1 MKKRFVKQ
9 YGPIF
14 QCLTFLL
21 LVSTLAG
28 VLTQSVARPS
38 AHGARVDSSDIQR
51 GQQLFQN
58 NCSACHNFQQK
69 GIGPNLARVTTQVP
83 VPWLKAFIQNAP
95 DVIAKGD
102 ARANQLFAEYKQM
115 MPAFTNL
122 ADADIDAILL
132 YIGANQKKDA
142 LKSRGPDGIKN
153 PIPMP
158 IASSERVLELEHY
171 TTAPVSASAAPL
183 ARINKMAVLP
193 GGSSE
198 RVFVVDLRGKL
209 YELADKDWRV
219 ALDMTSQ
226 RPNFTPVPGLATGFG
241 SFAFHPDFYRNG
253 LLYTSHTEKPKSGA
267 ADFVYADSIKVTL
280 QWVVT
285 EWKMGDPTANSLS
298 GSSRELMRVN
308 VVSPIH
314 GMQELAFNPTAQK
327 GSDEYGLLYIG
338 LGDGGA
344 SENGYPFLCDSK
356 RTVWSSVLRID
367 PQGRNSRNGRYG
379 IPRTNPFARDTD
391 PATVRE
397 VYCRG
402 FRNPNRLSWTPDGK
416 LLVTDIGHA
425 NIEEINMA
433 VAGADYGWP
442 NREGTFVIIPR
453 ARMDQVYARPSS
465 ETPARY
471 TYPVA
476 QYDHDE
482 GKAISGGFVYSGTT
496 IPQLRGQY
504 VFGDVVSGRIYGVDA
519 TQLKAGRQAPITEFK
534 FAIDGQ
540 PTTFQAVNG
549 QAKTDLRFGLGAN
562 NELFIMTKSDGK
574 VYRLKGMK

>member
-1 MKKRFVKQ
+1 M
-9 YGPIF
+9 
-14 QCLTFLL
+14 
-21 LVSTLAG
+21 A
-28 VLTQSVARPS
+28 
-38 AHGARVDSSDIQR
+38 
-51 GQQLFQN
+51 
-58 NCSACHNFQQK
+58 
-69 GIGPNLARVTTQVP
+69 QVP

-95 DVIAKGD
+95 DVLAKGD
-102 ARANQLFAEYKQM
+102 ARANQLFAEYKQI

-132 YIGANQKKDA
+132 FMKAKQKKDD
-142 LKSRGPDGIKN
+142 LKRLGPDGIKN
-153 PIPMP
+153 PVPTP
-158 IASSERVLELEHY
+158 IAVSGRVLDLELY
-171 TTAPVSASAAPL
+171 TTAPASATAAPL

-193 GGSSE
+193 GGSAE
-198 RVFVVDLRGKL
+198 RVFVADLRGKL
-209 YELADKDWRV
+209 YELVGKEWRV
-219 ALDMTSQ
+219 ALDMAQQ

-241 SFAFHPDFYRNG
+241 SFAFHPDFYQNG
-253 LLYTSHTEKPKSGA
+253 LLYTSHTEKPKSA
-267 ADFVYADSIKVTL
+267 PADFAYADSIRVTL

-285 EWKMGDPTANSLS
+285 EWKINDPTATALS

-314 GMQELAFNPTAQK
+314 GMQELAFNPTAK
-327 GSDEYGLLYIG
+327 KEGDDYGLLYIG
-338 LGDGGA
+338 IGDGGA

-367 PQGRNSRNGRYG
+367 PATRNSRNGKYG
-379 IPRTNPFARDTD
+379 IPGTNPFARDTD

-416 LLVTDIGHA
+416 LLITDIGHA
-425 NIEEINMA
+425 NIEEINLG

-453 ARMDQVYARPSS
+453 GRMDQVYARPGS
-465 ETPARY
+465 EAPSRY
-471 TYPVA
+471 MYPVA

-482 GKAISGGFVYSGTT
+482 GKAISGGFVYSGTE

-519 TQLKAGRQAPITEFK
+519 SQLKLGRQSSITEFK
-534 FAIDGQ
+534 FAIDGR

-549 QAKTDLRFGLGAN
+549 QAKTDLRVGLGAN
-562 NELFIMTKSDGK
+562 NELFIMTKSDGN
-574 VYRLKGMK
+574 VYRVKGLK

>member
-1 MKKRFVKQ
+1 MLL
-9 YGPIF
+9 GAIAWLLPGIGSSSAAELPIK
-14 QCLTFLL
+14 
-21 LVSTLAG
+21 
-28 VLTQSVARPS
+28 ARPTTYHYS
-38 AHGARVDSSDIQR
+38 ADSSDLAK
-51 GQQLFQN
+51 GQQLFQT
-58 NCSACHNFQQK
+58 NCAACHNFLQK
-69 GIGPNLARVTTQVP
+69 GIGPNLARVSAQVP
-83 VPWLKAFIQNAP
+83 VPWLKAFIRNAP

-102 ARANQLFAEYKQM
+102 ARANQLYAEYKQM

-132 YIGANQKKDA
+132 YINANQKKDA

-153 PIPMP
+153 PVPTP
-158 IASSERVLELEHY
+158 IATSGQVLELEHY
-171 TTAPVSASAAPL
+171 TTAPGSASAAPL

-193 GGSSE
+193 GGSGE

-209 YELADKDWRV
+209 YELVDKDWRV
-219 ALDMTSQ
+219 ALDITQQ

-241 SFAFHPDFYRNG
+241 SFAFHPEFYQNG
-253 LLYTSHTEKPKSGA
+253 LLYTSHTEKPKSA
-267 ADFVYADSIKVTL
+267 PADFAYADSIRVTL

-285 EWKMGDPTANSLS
+285 EWKINDPKATALS

-314 GMQELAFNPTAQK
+314 GMQELAFNPTAKK
-327 GSDEYGLLYIG
+327 GSDDYGLLYIG
-338 LGDGGA
+338 VGDGGA
-344 SENGYPFLCDSK
+344 SENGYPFLCNSK

-367 PQGRNSRNGRYG
+367 PATRNSRNGQYG
-379 IPRTNPFARDTD
+379 IPKNNPFARDTD

-416 LLVTDIGHA
+416 LLITDIGHA

-442 NREGTFVIIPR
+442 NREGTFVINPGG
-453 ARMDQVYARPSS
+453 RMDQVYTRPDS
-465 ETPARY
+465 EAPSRY

-482 GKAISGGFVYSGTT
+482 GRAISGGFVYSGAA
-496 IPQLRGQY
+496 IPQLKGKY
-504 VFGDVVSGRIYGVDA
+504 LFGDVVSGRLYGVDA
-519 TQLKAGRQAPITEFK
+519 NQLTLGRQVPITEFK
-534 FAIDGQ
+534 FTINGQ

-549 QAKTDLRFGLGAN
+549 QAKTDLRFGLGMS

-574 VYRLKGMK
+574 VYRVKGVK